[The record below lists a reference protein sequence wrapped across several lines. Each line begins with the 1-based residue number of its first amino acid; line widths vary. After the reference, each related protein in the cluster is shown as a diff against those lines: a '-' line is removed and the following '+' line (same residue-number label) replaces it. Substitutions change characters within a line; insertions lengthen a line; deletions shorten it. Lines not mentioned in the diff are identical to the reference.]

1 VSAQSNG
8 KLLKILAGV
17 IIAMLSFWMGRLTM
31 HDDRQEADIIQIK
44 TWMEFTINERKGP
57 NE

>member
-1 VSAQSNG
+1 
-8 KLLKILAGV
+8 
-17 IIAMLSFWMGRLTM
+17 MLSFWMGRLTM